1 MYLRLRCLLLGLWLG
16 FCSGTCAYA
25 QTQAKVV
32 IVSSQRSPAYVEASE
47 ALIAELERSGVSR
60 YEMLQITTD
69 ELRAG
74 VPLSP
79 QLFIALGATAAGALA
94 KTEFR
99 VPVLC
104 TLLPRSSFERLLS
117 ELGRKSSGQF
127 SALYLDQ
134 PPSRQLALIRQA
146 LPAVRRVGVL
156 WGTESQVQAPALRV
170 QARSH
175 GVDLVEV
182 NVGDRMPI
190 FPALKQ
196 VLEDAEVLLALTDA
210 QIYNSNSL
218 QNILLTS
225 FRARV
230 PLVAFSP
237 AYVRAGALMAVH
249 VTPAQLGEQAAVIA
263 RGVLLQGKALP
274 NAAYSTNFSVAL
286 NEHVAHSLGLTLE
299 AKTLEAQLHRR
310 EGTP

>member
-1 MYLRLRCLLLGLWLG
+1 MCWRVRCLLLSLWLV
-16 FCSGTCAYA
+16 FYSCAHVQA

-32 IVSSQRSPAYVEASE
+32 IVSSQRSAAYMEASE
-47 ALIAELERSGVSR
+47 ALLAELERAGVSR
-60 YEMLQITTD
+60 YEMLQVTAE
-69 ELRAG
+69 ELLAG

-79 QLFIALGATAAGALA
+79 QLFVALGAAAAQALA

-104 TLLPRSSFERLLS
+104 TLLPRSSFEHILG
-117 ELGRKSSGQF
+117 EVGRKSSGQF
-127 SALYLDQ
+127 SAVYLDQ

-146 LPAVRRVGVL
+146 LPTVRRVGVL
-156 WGTESQVQAPALRV
+156 WGAESQAQAPALRG
-170 QARSH
+170 QARSN
-175 GVDLVEV
+175 GIDLVEV
-182 NVGDRMPI
+182 NVGERTPV

-196 VLEDAEVLLALTDA
+196 VLEDAEVLLALADA
-210 QIYNSNSL
+210 HIYNSNSL

-274 NAAYSTNFSVAL
+274 SAAYSAHFSVAI
-286 NEHVAHSLGLTLE
+286 NEHVAHSLGLTLN

-310 EGTP
+310 EGSP